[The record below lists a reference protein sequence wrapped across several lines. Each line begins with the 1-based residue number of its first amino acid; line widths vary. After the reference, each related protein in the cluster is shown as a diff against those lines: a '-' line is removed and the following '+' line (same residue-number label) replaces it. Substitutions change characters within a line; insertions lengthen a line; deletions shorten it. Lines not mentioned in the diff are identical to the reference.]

1 MDQKHIIWIIVVSAK
16 TFLKRLPGVGSEPGS
31 PQFCL
36 FSLFTTLP
44 LSHSGSPGA
53 KTVAHV
59 GWSWENRTLTH
70 VNYSPLISDSELL
83 SFSVRRHGSH
93 PVAGQPGLLLHLR
106 RLVQVPILPKVTN
119 LSLQTFVITNFC
131 NYKFFVAFT
140 FLWLLIK
147 IVWQDKFCW
156 QSY

>member
-106 RLVQVPILPKVTN
+106 RLLALLRGMPVVQKLHLVQVPILPKVTN

-140 FLWLLIK
+140 FL
-147 IVWQDKFCW
+147 
-156 QSY
+156 